1 VARAQEPFCVWR
13 GEVGPKLQQIH
24 FSMRRSATDATKV
37 EFVARGEPVRES
49 AGADA
54 RPLSF
59 AVYDVRID

>member
-1 VARAQEPFCVWR
+1 
-13 GEVGPKLQQIH
+13 
-24 FSMRRSATDATKV
+24 MRRSATDATKV
-37 EFVARGEPVRES
+37 EFVASGEPVRES